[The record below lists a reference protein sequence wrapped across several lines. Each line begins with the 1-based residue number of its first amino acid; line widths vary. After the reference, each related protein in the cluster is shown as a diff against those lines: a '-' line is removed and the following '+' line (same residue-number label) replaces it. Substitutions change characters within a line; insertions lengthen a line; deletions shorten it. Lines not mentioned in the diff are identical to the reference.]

1 MKKIIPI
8 IFFLVFAVIGV
19 GMLIGSFSILNM
31 ETSAMDGAEEITA
44 YITDIQTHRD
54 SDRDVDHD
62 VFVTYEYDGVTY
74 EDQKITS
81 YSSDMYIG
89 EELTLYFNPLRPTLL
104 TVKGHEYFGFR
115 MTLFMGIVFFLV
127 GISYPFYQLI
137 VKLRKKRI
145 LKKGYILHATI
156 EDIVLNTSMRVN
168 GQSPY
173 VIYCSYYDALQNL
186 TYRFKSDNLWTDPG
200 YVYQPGDPIEVA
212 ADPKNYKHYHV
223 MAEERINQ
231 RVVDYT

>member
-54 SDRDVDHD
+54 SDGDVDHD
-62 VFVTYEYDGVTY
+62 VFVTYEYGGVTY

-89 EELTLYFNPLRPTLL
+89 EELTLFYNPLRPTLL

-127 GISYPFYQLI
+127 GISYPLYQL
-137 VKLRKKRI
+137 
-145 LKKGYILHATI
+145 
-156 EDIVLNTSMRVN
+156 M
-168 GQSPY
+168 
-173 VIYCSYYDALQNL
+173 
-186 TYRFKSDNLWTDPG
+186 
-200 YVYQPGDPIEVA
+200 PI
-212 ADPKNYKHYHV
+212 
-223 MAEERINQ
+223 
-231 RVVDYT
+231 

>member
-44 YITDIQTHRD
+44 YITDIQIHRD
-54 SDRDVDHD
+54 SDGDVDHD

-89 EELTLYFNPLRPTLL
+89 EELILFYNPLRPTLL
-104 TVKGHEYFGFR
+104 IVKGHEYFGFR

-137 VKLRKKRI
+137 ANLRKKHI
-145 LKKGYILHATI
+145 VKSGCVLHATI
-156 EDIVLNTSMRVN
+156 EDIARNTSVRVN

-200 YVYQPGDPIEVA
+200 YVYRPGDPIQVV
-212 ADPKNYKHYHV
+212 ADPKNYKRYHV

-231 RVVDYT
+231 RIVDYT

>member
-44 YITDIQTHRD
+44 YITDIQIHRD
-54 SDRDVDHD
+54 SDGDVDHD

-89 EELTLYFNPLRPTLL
+89 EELILFYNPLRPT
-104 TVKGHEYFGFR
+104 
-115 MTLFMGIVFFLV
+115 
-127 GISYPFYQLI
+127 
-137 VKLRKKRI
+137 
-145 LKKGYILHATI
+145 
-156 EDIVLNTSMRVN
+156 
-168 GQSPY
+168 QSP
-173 VIYCSYYDALQNL
+173 
-186 TYRFKSDNLWTDPG
+186 
-200 YVYQPGDPIEVA
+200 
-212 ADPKNYKHYHV
+212 
-223 MAEERINQ
+223 
-231 RVVDYT
+231 